1 MNVADYITSL
11 TAAEARSGQGT
22 KVKANKRTIGKS
34 FILEK
39 GTPKTLSLGVGT
51 EIGVLDQVSTITE
64 TSGTVNF
71 IQRYGKVLLDD
82 PYYDDEQKLI
92 SYLWFRIQDL
102 DFVKSATT
110 TVKPVVNAKELS
122 VIYANTV
129 GGTRLRSTAST
140 LNVSNIIRTVPLGD
154 IVGYTDFTTKQ
165 YLTVTFYKVYS
176 QTGKELGWVGKNNVS
191 ETKPQAQGLPKEK
204 PTGITDAEDPQANE
218 GSSPLS
224 LSNILIYVVAII
236 IVIILG
242 IFGYRNFSKEGRK
255 EKKNP

>member
-39 GTPKTLSLGVGT
+39 GTPKTLSLGAGT
-51 EIGVLDQVSTITE
+51 EIGILDQVSTITE
-64 TSGTVNF
+64 KSGTVNV
-71 IQRYGKVLLDD
+71 IRRYGKVLLDD
-82 PYYDDEQKLI
+82 PYYDDEQNLI
-92 SYLWFRIQDL
+92 SYLWFRIEDL

-110 TVKPVVNAKELS
+110 PVKPVVNAKELS

-191 ETKPQAQGLPKEK
+191 ETKPQSKALPKDVA
-204 PTGITDAEDPQANE
+204 PGITDAEDPQANE
-218 GSSPLS
+218 GSSLS

-236 IVIILG
+236 IVIVLSILG
-242 IFGYRNFSKEGRK
+242 YGKFFKGRK